1 MEIEV
6 SVFMAILSYFKK
18 DKGWTKRVGKNQFIR
33 VSTLM
38 GSVYIHPLDLTV
50 CNESVHT
57 YGASIL

>member
-1 MEIEV
+1 MEIEN

-38 GSVYIHPLDLTV
+38 GPVYFNV
-50 CNESVHT
+50 
-57 YGASIL
+57 YGQFLKI